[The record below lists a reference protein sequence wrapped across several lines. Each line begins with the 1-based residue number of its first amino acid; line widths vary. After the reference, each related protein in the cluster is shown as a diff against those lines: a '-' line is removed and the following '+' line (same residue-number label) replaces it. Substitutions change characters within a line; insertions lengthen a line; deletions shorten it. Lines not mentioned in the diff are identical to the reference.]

1 MRGLLLI
8 GGLLGLL
15 GSVWGASSRAIGA
28 TVYVNERPVV
38 TFRTSYRGASPAS
51 RATILAKKLLPMNE
65 NTSIGVRATRTSANV
80 VAGGEVLIA
89 VTAAEAKGQGSTMAA
104 LGRKWASDL
113 SEALSLPPLWVSETY
128 VRVPGGGTA
137 SVEFGGSKALK
148 AVLASSDD
156 SVAKVERKPGR
167 WVVHAGTYG
176 SATLTAADGS
186 NVVAVRV
193 EVLPYAAKLPQNVAA
208 LVTGTPANASTVAA
222 AIETAVR
229 TRLDAAPGAEVK
241 LVSTVPRAL
250 RPGESATFAARV
262 RVAAPE
268 AYPREGLVQVT
279 VRNLGLALRNEAELW
294 YCNNPENVKGPGALF
309 TAPLRAEVP
318 ARVLYHHINDS
329 YSGMFLEVALV
340 NDSDLP
346 ARVVVLPGDSGPEK
360 NPVQAGIVAA
370 EAFLRQ
376 WVDFSAEVLE
386 IAPRSTTPLSLRRF
400 GPQETVSGLAL
411 LRLLEGGPD
420 TLLVRADARPP
431 RYTDGRT
438 TEALASSTPWR
449 ILGSRRLSLLESTL
463 APLTAHIYPHP
474 FKEEEVRY
482 QVGGRF
488 GFVRIGQKPIANA
501 DQSMNLDGNFGVL
514 YTINAR
520 FENPTEAA
528 TDVEM
533 VFEASA
539 GYSGALFVVNRE
551 VRRTPLLQAKQE
563 FRVVRL
569 RLAPGEAKDLQVLTM
584 PLSGSSYPATLTVR
598 PASTTVRTWSAGP
611 FGVSGS

>member
-1 MRGLLLI
+1 MRCLLLL
-8 GGLLGLL
+8 GGLLGLW
-15 GSVWGASSRAIGA
+15 GAAWGASTRAIGP

-38 TFRTSYRGASPAS
+38 TFRTSYRGASPAT
-51 RATILAKKLLPMNE
+51 RATILAKKLAPMNAD
-65 NTSIGVRATRTSANV
+65 TQVGLKSTRSSANIV
-80 VAGGEVLIA
+80 VGGSVLIA
-89 VTAAEAKGQGSTMAA
+89 ITPVEAKAQNSTMPS
-104 LGRKWASDL
+104 LGRKWVSDL
-113 SEALSLPPLWVSETY
+113 SDALSLPTLWVSETY
-128 VRVPGGGTA
+128 VRVPGGG
-137 SVEFGGSKALK
+137 SVSIDFAGTKALNST
-148 AVLASSDD
+148 VNTSDE

-167 WVVHAGTYG
+167 LVVRAGSYG
-176 SATLTAADGS
+176 SATLTAIHGS
-186 NVVAVRV
+186 EVVAVRV
-193 EVLPYAAKLPQNVAA
+193 EVLPYAARLPQNVGA
-208 LVTGTPANASTVAA
+208 LVTGTPANAATVAA

-229 TRLDAAPGAEVK
+229 TRLATVPGGDVK
-241 LVSTVPRAL
+241 LVSTVPRAM
-250 RPGESATFAARV
+250 RAGEAATFAARV
-262 RVAAPE
+262 RVTAPE

-309 TAPLRAEVP
+309 NATLHADAP

-329 YSGMFLEVALV
+329 YAGMFLEVALV

-346 ARVVVLPGDSGPEK
+346 ARVVVIPGDSGPER

-376 WVDFSAEVLE
+376 WVDYSAEVLE
-386 IAPRSTTPLSLRRF
+386 IAPRSSMPLSLRRF
-400 GPQETVSGLAL
+400 GPQETVSGLAS
-411 LRLLEGGPD
+411 LRLLDGGPD

-431 RYTDGRT
+431 AYSDSRVV
-438 TEALASSTPWR
+438 EALSSSTPWR
-449 ILGSRRLSLLESTL
+449 VMGSRQLSLLESTL
-463 APLTAHIYPHP
+463 APLTAHVYPHP
-474 FKEEEVRY
+474 FKEEEVLY
-482 QVGGRF
+482 KVGGRF
-488 GFVRIGQKPIANA
+488 GFVRIGQKPIASA
-501 DQSMNLDGNFGVL
+501 DQTKSLDGNFGVL

-520 FENPTEAA
+520 FENPTETS

-569 RLAPGEAKDLQVLTM
+569 RLEPGQAKDLQVLTM

-598 PASTTVRTWSAGP
+598 PAGASVRTWSAGP